1 VTEANAPLRR
11 PTIIPLPVERHLV
24 RYVAAMTAERPREFT
39 AAQGSLQLQYLEWGP
54 DDGPLAVLVHGFPDS
69 AHTWRH
75 LGPALADRGFHAVAP
90 WLRGYHPS
98 SVPDDGNYRIGAL
111 AHDVADL
118 ADHLGATDPVL
129 VGHDWGAIIGYAV
142 VATDPARW
150 RRLVTLAVPP
160 LGAVMAGFLTFAQI
174 RRSWYMFVFQHP
186 LAETIVAADDLHFI
200 DELWHEWSP
209 GYDPTDDLPGV
220 KAALEDPAN
229 LAAAIGYYRAM
240 LGMSEPDAQTAADG
254 AAYLPSPVPTLY
266 LHGADDGCMG
276 ADLVADAA
284 ASLPTP
290 GSRVEVL
297 DGVGHF
303 LHLEDPARVD
313 ELIGDFL
320 SM

>member
-1 VTEANAPLRR
+1 MAGDAARESTASLGDVDLR
-11 PTIIPLPVERHLV
+11 
-24 RYVAAMTAERPREFT
+24 
-39 AAQGSLQLQYLEWGP
+39 YLEWGP
-54 DDGPLAVLVHGFPDS
+54 TDGTLAMMLHGFPDS

-75 LGPALADRGFHAVAP
+75 LGPALADQGFRAIAP

-98 SVPDDGNYRIGAL
+98 SIPDDGNYRIGRLAQDVSAL
-111 AHDVADL
+111 S
-118 ADHLGATDPVL
+118 DHLGTVDPVL
-129 VGHDWGAIIGYAV
+129 IGHDWGAIIGYAA
-142 VATDPARW
+142 VASEPTRW

-160 LGAVMAGFLTFAQI
+160 LGAVMSGFLTFAQI

-186 LAETIVAADDLHFI
+186 LAETIVATDDLHFI

-220 KAALEDPAN
+220 KAALRDPAN
-229 LAAAIGYYRAM
+229 LAAALGYYRAM
-240 LGMSEPDAQTAADG
+240 LGMAEPDEQSAADG
-254 AAYLPSPVPTLY
+254 TAYLPSPIPTLY

-276 ADLVADAA
+276 ADLVATAA
-284 ASLPTP
+284 ASLPAP

-313 ELIGDFL
+313 GLILDFL
-320 SM
+320 AT